1 MWDLKVAGGGG
12 PGRAPCLPTVSV
24 SVSVHPRPS
33 LPSPRLSSVPCPL
46 GPGQA
51 GSGTPGPI
59 LTASFAPMPRSSA
72 AGGVSLAW
80 HSLHPGP
87 PAQVHAGPSIPLLR
101 GFGAK
106 LGGASLTLGS
116 LVPVHPQQMH
126 SRPTARSSKST
137 RAPPRPARA
146 PPPAGSAEPVRSASP
161 ARCRAWQRA
170 TRRPALPRV
179 SRAVPEPVLPAPSH
193 LSPQGPACP
202 SRGGRQ
208 CPDTDGEGG
217 TTGIWWVHQGCCS
230 TPWDAQDAPPRSGL
244 APDVHRGVWR
254 EGGVRR
260 GGPTGPSPR
269 GVRLAGPQKARRQ
282 WAWVAGS

>member
-24 SVSVHPRPS
+24 SVSVHPCPS

-161 ARCRAWQRA
+161 ARCQAWQRA

-179 SRAVPEPVLPAPSH
+179 SRAVPEPVLPTPSH

-208 CPDTDGEGG
+208 CLDTDGEGLLLASG
-217 TTGIWWVHQGCCS
+217 GYTRDAAPRPGMPR
-230 TPWDAQDAPPRSGL
+230 TP
-244 APDVHRGVWR
+244 HRGVVWPQMSTEESGGKGAL
-254 EGGVRR
+254 EGVAPAGQVQGV
-260 GGPTGPSPR
+260 
-269 GVRLAGPQKARRQ
+269 
-282 WAWVAGS
+282 